1 MVDIYYYGYH
11 TIAEGESLAR
21 EITSYLNKLSTHS
34 PNLTSYQDFNEKYK
48 LLSKIPS
55 PYTIKEGIRFYRN
68 TLKLVSDK
76 IKIMAY
82 RQDDGLNNKFVFS
95 SISECSRILQ
105 IERYI
110 IKNHLLSGEIVAGY
124 KFKFHLYTNFDR
136 KEG

>member
-48 LLSKIPS
+48 LLSDNPS
-55 PYTIKEGIRFYRN
+55 PYTVKDGIRIYRD

-76 IKIMAY
+76 LKIIAI
-82 RQDDGLNNKFVFS
+82 DSKNNEFVFS
-95 SISECSRILQ
+95 SISECSRILK
-105 IERYI
+105 IERYN
-110 IKNHLLSGEIVAGY
+110 IKKYLLNGEIY
-124 KFKFHLYTNFDR
+124 KNYRFKFHTYNNFDR